1 MIEMKVSGIVLDPQS
16 RSPIVVLRDLPERR
30 ALMIWI
36 GPPEANAIMLA
47 IENVPLAR
55 PATHDL
61 FVNALDVLGARVES
75 VHVNRMEEN
84 TFFAVLNVSSG
95 TGKSA
100 KTREIDSRPS
110 DAIAV
115 ALRTESPIF
124 VSEEVMV
131 SSSIPINPA
140 QEEQETQEFK
150 NFLEDLKPSDFI
162 NQSRESGDIN

>member
-16 RSPIVVLRDLPERR
+16 RSPIVVLRDVPERR

-61 FVNALDVLGARVES
+61 FVSALEKLEVTVNS
-75 VHVNRMEEN
+75 VAVNRMEDN
-84 TFFAVLNVSSG
+84 TFFASLKVTTKAN
-95 TGKSA
+95 KQM
-100 KTREIDSRPS
+100 EIDSRPS
-110 DAIAV
+110 DAIAI
-115 ALRTESPIF
+115 ALRTQSPIY
-124 VSEEVMV
+124 VAEEVMA

-140 QEEQETQEFK
+140 QEEQETKDFRDFIQTI
-150 NFLEDLKPSDFI
+150 KPSDFI
-162 NQSRESGDIN
+162 NQSREKGDIN

>member
-36 GPPEANAIMLA
+36 GAPEANAIMLA
-47 IENVPLAR
+47 IENVALAR

-61 FVNALDVLGARVES
+61 FVTALTQLGNKVSS
-75 VHVNRMEEN
+75 VMVNRMEDN
-84 TFFAVLNVSSG
+84 TFFAALKVTN
-95 TGKSA
+95 GKNKSI
-100 KTREIDSRPS
+100 ELDSRPS
-110 DAIAV
+110 DAIAI

-124 VSEEVMV
+124 VAEEVMA

-140 QEEQETQEFK
+140 QEEQDAKDFRDFIQTI
-150 NFLEDLKPSDFI
+150 KPSDFM
-162 NQSRESGDIN
+162 NQSSEPGDVN

>member
-36 GPPEANAIMLA
+36 GPPEANSIMLA

-61 FVNALDVLGARVES
+61 FVNTLELLGVALHS
-75 VHVNRMEEN
+75 VVVNRMEDN
-84 TFFAVLNVSSG
+84 TFYAALRVNNK
-95 TGKSA
+95 TGKQL
-100 KTREIDSRPS
+100 EIDSRPS
-110 DAIAV
+110 DAIAI
-115 ALRTESPIF
+115 ALRTDSPIF
-124 VSEEVMV
+124 VAEEVMI

-140 QEEQETQEFK
+140 QEEQETKEFK
-150 NFLEDLKPSDFI
+150 SFIQTIKPSDFSRRSQSGEI
-162 NQSRESGDIN
+162 N

>member
-16 RSPIVVLRDLPERR
+16 RSPIVVLRDTPERR

-61 FVNALDVLGARVES
+61 FVNTLKQMGAGVHS
-75 VHVNRMEEN
+75 VQINRMEEN
-84 TFFAVLNVSSG
+84 TFYAVLRVNNKA
-95 TGKSA
+95 GKI
-100 KTREIDSRPS
+100 TDIDSRPS

-124 VSEEVMV
+124 VSEEVMI

-140 QEEQETQEFK
+140 QEEQETKDFK
-150 NFLEDLKPSDFI
+150 DFIQTLKPSDFI
-162 NQSRESGDIN
+162 NRSSRERGDIN

>member
-16 RSPIVVLRDLPERR
+16 RSPIVVLRDVPERR

-36 GPPEANAIMLA
+36 GPPEANSIMLA

-61 FVNALDVLGARVES
+61 FVNTLEQLGVGIHS
-75 VHVNRMEEN
+75 VVVNRMEDN
-84 TFFAVLNVSSG
+84 TFYAVLRVNHK
-95 TGKSA
+95 TGKQL
-100 KTREIDSRPS
+100 EIDSRPS
-110 DAIAV
+110 DAIAI

-124 VSEEVMV
+124 VAEEVMI

-140 QEEQETQEFK
+140 QEEQDAKDFK
-150 NFLEDLKPSDFI
+150 NFIQTIKPSDFTRRS
-162 NQSRESGDIN
+162 QPGDIN

>member
-61 FVNALDVLGARVES
+61 FVNTLTQLGNKVNS
-75 VHVNRMEEN
+75 VMVNRMEDN
-84 TFFAVLNVSSG
+84 TFFAALKVSN
-95 TGKSA
+95 GKNKSI
-100 KTREIDSRPS
+100 EIDSRPS
-110 DAIAV
+110 DAIAI

-124 VSEEVMV
+124 VAEEVMA

-140 QEEQETQEFK
+140 QEEQDAKDFRDFIQTI
-150 NFLEDLKPSDFI
+150 KPSDFI
-162 NQSRESGDIN
+162 NQSSGPGDVN

>member
-16 RSPIVVLRDLPERR
+16 RSPIVVLRDMPERR

-61 FVNALDVLGARVES
+61 LVNSIKQLGGTVHS
-75 VHVNRMEEN
+75 VVVHSMEEN
-84 TFFAVLNVSSG
+84 TFFAMLRVN
-95 TGKSA
+95 TKAGKQI
-100 KTREIDSRPS
+100 EVDSRPS
-110 DAIAV
+110 DAVAV
-115 ALRTESPIF
+115 ALRTDSPIF
-124 VSEEVMV
+124 VSEEVMA

-140 QEEQETQEFK
+140 QEEKEAKDFRDFIQ
-150 NFLEDLKPSDFI
+150 NIKPSDFI
-162 NQSRESGDIN
+162 DRTHERGDIN